1 MKKNFK
7 LFCFGFGQVAEYF
20 VKNLIEN
27 KFNFDLIATNTK
39 KTQIKKIGNFQYKTY
54 FFLDNKFDN
63 DLLNELKTSDKILV
77 SVPPKDQKDIVLKMF
92 KENFKKNKFDWV
104 TYLSATNV
112 YGDKKGNWVDENSK
126 TLPTSEKGIARLNAE
141 NSWLEYYKKFN
152 LPVQIFRLSGI
163 YSFENNLR
171 PGICR

>member
-92 KENFKKNKFDWV
+92 KENFKKNKFVWV

-112 YGDKKGNWVDENSK
+112 YCD
-126 TLPTSEKGIARLNAE
+126 
-141 NSWLEYYKKFN
+141 
-152 LPVQIFRLSGI
+152 
-163 YSFENNLR
+163 
-171 PGICR
+171 